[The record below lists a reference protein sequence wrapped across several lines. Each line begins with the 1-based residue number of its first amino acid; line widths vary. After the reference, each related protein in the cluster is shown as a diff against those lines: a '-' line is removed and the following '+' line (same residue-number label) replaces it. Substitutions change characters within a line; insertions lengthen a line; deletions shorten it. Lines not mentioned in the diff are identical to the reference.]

1 MVENDFEI
9 LITGQQ
15 FKKLYEKMSN
25 LITEKYGLH
34 KIEIEIL
41 LFLRN
46 GRHDTARDI
55 AECKFFS
62 KAHISNAI
70 EHLTECGYLTGRPDG
85 QDRRCIHLMLTAEA
99 EPVCEEL
106 VKLRK
111 KITDII
117 YKDITEEEKQVM
129 LCVAEKIA
137 RNINEELLIY
147 DKKER

>member
-1 MVENDFEI
+1 MENDFEV

-25 LITEKYGLH
+25 LITERYGLH

-46 GRHDTARDI
+46 GRYDTARDI

-62 KAHISNAI
+62 KAHISHAI
-70 EHLTECGYLTGRPDG
+70 EHLMECGYLTGKPDE
-85 QDRRCIHLMLTAEA
+85 QDRRCIHLRLMPEA

-111 KITDII
+111 RMTDII

-129 LCVAEKIA
+129 LRVAGKIA
-137 RNINEELLIY
+137 RNINSELFG
-147 DKKER
+147 EP